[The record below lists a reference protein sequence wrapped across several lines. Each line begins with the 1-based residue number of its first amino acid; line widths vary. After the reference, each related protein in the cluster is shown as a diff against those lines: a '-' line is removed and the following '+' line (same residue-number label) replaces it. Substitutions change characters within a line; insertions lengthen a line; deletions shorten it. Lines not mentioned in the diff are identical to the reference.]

1 MFLLHGDPVHKDSDG
16 DDNATCPRAQRS
28 DSTLCGFFWDS
39 VMLQVRLN
47 LLQKNCRA
55 SFDSIDPSCCK
66 KVCWGFLEPSPHFGV
81 RLSGKESPPPGPPS
95 PLTPSSPL
103 LRPPPPP
110 SPPPTL
116 NGEASAALSALPSL
130 KFKGQVA
137 AEAGWHCTAP
147 HTSATPQDTLTT
159 PWRNYLFV
167 GVIAMR

>member
-1 MFLLHGDPVHKDSDG
+1 MLQEGLL
-16 DDNATCPRAQRS
+16 
-28 DSTLCGFFWDS
+28 GFFGALPPLWS
-39 VMLQVRLN
+39 ATVR
-47 LLQKNCRA
+47 K
-55 SFDSIDPSCCK
+55 
-66 KVCWGFLEPSPHFGV
+66 GV
-81 RLSGKESPPPGPPS
+81 PPPGPPS